1 MKYPIC
7 CITCNIIPSLTCNS
21 ILKNL
26 LYYLQGNTWCVVLPA
41 RKYPM
46 CRITCNEIPDVSYYL
61 QWNTRCVVLPARK
74 YPMCRITCKEIPD
87 VSYYLQGNTRCVVL
101 PARKYPMCRITC
113 KEIPDVSYYLQGN
126 TRCAVLPAMNPALP
140 GILYWI
146 FRVVLPAIQYVSYL
160 SPTAALQWFRMF
172 VCFLE
177 KTLKLFIQDYAW
189 LRCWQLDVDKVT
201 LFMKDG

>member
-1 MKYPIC
+1 MLYYLQYNTQTYLQFNTQKSVVLPAMKYPI
-7 CITCNIIPSLTCNS
+7 
-21 ILKNL
+21 
-26 LYYLQGNTWCVVLPA
+26 
-41 RKYPM
+41 
-46 CRITCNEIPDVSYYL
+46 
-61 QWNTRCVVLPARK
+61 
-74 YPMCRITCKEIPD
+74 CRITCKEIPD
-87 VSYYLQGNTRCVVL
+87 VSYYLQGNNRCV
-101 PARKYPMCRITC
+101 
-113 KEIPDVSYYLQGN
+113 
-126 TRCAVLPAMNPALP
+126 VLPAMNPALP
-140 GILYWI
+140 GILFSI

>member
-1 MKYPIC
+1 
-7 CITCNIIPSLTCNS
+7 
-21 ILKNL
+21 
-26 LYYLQGNTWCVVLPA
+26 
-41 RKYPM
+41 M
-46 CRITCNEIPDVSYYL
+46 CRITCKEIPDVSYYL
-61 QWNTRCVVLPARK
+61 QGNTRCVVLPARK
-74 YPMCRITCKEIPD
+74 YPKCRITCKEIPD

-126 TRCAVLPAMNPALP
+126 TRC
-140 GILYWI
+140 
-146 FRVVLPAIQYVSYL
+146 VVLPARKYPMCRITCNESSLTWNSILNLSCRITCNTILNVSYL